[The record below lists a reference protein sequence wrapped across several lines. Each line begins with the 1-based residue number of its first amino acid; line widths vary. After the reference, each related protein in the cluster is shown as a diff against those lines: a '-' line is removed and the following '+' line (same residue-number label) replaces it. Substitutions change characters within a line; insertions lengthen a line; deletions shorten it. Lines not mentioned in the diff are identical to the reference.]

1 MFKELKDFLKKT
13 LMPNFVKQYMI
24 YIHYNKIVFEKFL
37 NIYGFRKTAKY
48 IIYYIYL
55 KDNSIIFIK

>member
-37 NIYGFRKTAKY
+37 NIYGFRKTAK
-48 IIYYIYL
+48 
-55 KDNSIIFIK
+55 ST